1 VSEVESRGAVARLH
15 NQLEAIVEL
24 LRRHGDGP
32 VPVPAQTE
40 LRQQRDVLQSADIA
54 SILESLP
61 LLERLVAWQLTK
73 VDRDGEILLELPD
86 AVRESLSADMDRHEI
101 LAAVEPLEGDEL
113 ADLVEDLPTAMLP
126 ELKASLDCQPRA

>member
-1 VSEVESRGAVARLH
+1 MSELESRGGVARLH

-54 SILESLP
+54 FILESLP
-61 LLERLVAWQLTK
+61 LPDRLAAWQLIK
-73 VDRDGEILLELPD
+73 ADRDGEILLEVSD

-113 ADLVEDLPTAMLP
+113 ADLVEDLPTAMLS